1 MRAFSTLLQ
10 LSLNLPNTK
19 VVWQVHYKQNVH
31 LPARKK
37 VVVKMVTTR
46 FCM

>member
-1 MRAFSTLLQ
+1 
-10 LSLNLPNTK
+10 
-19 VVWQVHYKQNVH
+19 VH

-37 VVVKMVTTR
+37 VVVKMVTTH